1 MEKIWSWIANATFS
15 CFSCS
20 LVSSG
25 FGCCAARS
33 SNFLLFTR
41 LSGDHTYTGHPKNQK
56 PLLFTPIDRYHPIP
70 SPCIPTFGPPLRS
83 IQLSPPY
90 PPQSPSRC
98 PRRTRCRAPRAPV
111 YWSCRA
117 RAGSVSWRPRGR
129 PRWCRGGCPR
139 RWCRLRNY
147 TGGVLCAWLV

>member
-1 MEKIWSWIANATFS
+1 MELDRECDVELF
-15 CFSCS
+15 F
-20 LVSSG
+20 LLSG
-25 FGCCAARS
+25 F
-33 SNFLLFTR
+33 FWFWLLRGEVLELFIIYKAVRGSYTR
-41 LSGDHTYTGHPKNQK
+41 AIPKTKK

>member
-1 MEKIWSWIANATFS
+1 MRR
-15 CFSCS
+15 
-20 LVSSG
+20 LVV
-25 FGCCAARS
+25 FLVLWFLLVLVAARRGPRT
-33 SNFLLFTR
+33 FYYLQ
-41 LSGDHTYTGHPKNQK
+41 GCPGIIYTGHPKNQK
-56 PLLFTPIDRYHPIP
+56 TSPFHPHPIP

-83 IQLSPPY
+83 IQLSPPS